1 MEAVEKDFSIIECIV
16 DLTMKKKKEE
26 KKVKEKKKEKN
37 GKEKT
42 KNKKSG

>member
-16 DLTMKKKKEE
+16 DLTMKKKKDE
-26 KKVKEKKKEKN
+26 KKVKQKN